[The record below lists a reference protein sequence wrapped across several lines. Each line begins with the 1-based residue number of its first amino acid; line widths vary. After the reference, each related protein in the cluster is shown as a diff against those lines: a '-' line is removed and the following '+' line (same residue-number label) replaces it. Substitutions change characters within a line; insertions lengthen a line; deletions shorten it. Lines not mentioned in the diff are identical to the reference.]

1 MNLLFVASRFPY
13 PPSQGDRVRAYH
25 QLKLLSKYHSITLIT
40 PVTHEA
46 NESIAAIRPFCKRIV
61 GIPMQRHRQA
71 LNLLKA
77 PFEHWPLQTLYFY
90 NPQIA
95 RAIDEI
101 CSQEK
106 IDLIHVQMIR
116 MAPSVAHIHHIPV
129 VIDLIDSLAL
139 NMRRRAQRE
148 RWWLVAQI
156 VEQEAIRT
164 QRYERELANR
174 FNHLLICSALD
185 KTAIGNQ
192 DSIHIVRQGVDTTFF
207 RSLSA
212 QRASNTIVFSGNM
225 GYFPNA
231 DAAEYFITTIL
242 PIIRQHIPEVRFQV
256 VGGGASKRLLAL
268 SNEPGVELVGYTT
281 EINKYLSAAT
291 VAVAPMRSGSG
302 MQFKVLEAMACGVPI
317 VVTSFALGGIEV
329 NHGEHLL
336 VADQPQAVA
345 DSVVRLLKDAT
356 LRHTLATNSRRL
368 VEEKYS
374 WEQSVSTLEQIYDL
388 ALQMHYQQTASS
400 PGTQVT

>member
-1 MNLLFVASRFPY
+1 
-13 PPSQGDRVRAYH
+13 
-25 QLKLLSKYHSITLIT
+25 
-40 PVTHEA
+40 
-46 NESIAAIRPFCKRIV
+46 
-61 GIPMQRHRQA
+61 
-71 LNLLKA
+71 
-77 PFEHWPLQTLYFY
+77 
-90 NPQIA
+90 
-95 RAIDEI
+95 
-101 CSQEK
+101 
-106 IDLIHVQMIR
+106 
-116 MAPSVAHIHHIPV
+116 
-129 VIDLIDSLAL
+129 
-139 NMRRRAQRE
+139 
-148 RWWLVAQI
+148 
-156 VEQEAIRT
+156 
-164 QRYERELANR
+164 
-174 FNHLLICSALD
+174 
-185 KTAIGNQ
+185 
-192 DSIHIVRQGVDTTFF
+192 
-207 RSLSA
+207 
-212 QRASNTIVFSGNM
+212 
-225 GYFPNA
+225 
-231 DAAEYFITTIL
+231 L